1 MASGKKRVKSHRSP
15 NWRPKVQPE
24 QTRRAKAEEKVAKLK
39 AFPIWGTAFFGA
51 DLGLVVIGGV
61 VSVLTAILAGMA
73 HWMVL
78 RKRELPTEN
87 QVLYCLLILIGSWVL
102 WFALSLAHQALFV
115 R

>member
-15 NWRPKVQPE
+15 DWKPKVDPA
-24 QTRRAKAEEKVAKLK
+24 QTQRAKAEEKVARLK

-51 DLGLVVIGGV
+51 DLGLVVVGGV
-61 VSVLTAILAGMA
+61 VSILTAILAGMG

-78 RKRELPTEN
+78 RKREIPTEN
-87 QVLYCLLILIGSWVL
+87 QVFYCLLILIGSWAL
-102 WFALSLAHQALFV
+102 WFVLSLAYQVLFV